1 MLAIALAGCSDN
13 PAAPNPYG
21 AALPISVTAV
31 EAPASDLPNVL
42 FGGPGP
48 MLFTIYGRIVTP
60 NPCYDLSAYR
70 TLSGRELKIT
80 IVATPHPK
88 GCASSI
94 DHFDYQVLTDAPVCP
109 HLTVWHHY
117 DGSSLA
123 DVKVG
128 ELDILCGPAT

>member
-1 MLAIALAGCSDN
+1 MTMVGSEILDRKDID
-13 PAAPNPYG
+13 PAERERSHRD
-21 AALPISVTAV
+21 IERS
-31 EAPASDLPNVL
+31 NVL